1 MKNYVKD
8 KIHCIFITK
17 YFVSNFQNFHNCKN
31 SGHTIYSS
39 VESIESFQ
47 VQVHKPRNFKKVVK
61 NKQTS

>member
-1 MKNYVKD
+1 MKYV
-8 KIHCIFITK
+8 
-17 YFVSNFQNFHNCKN
+17 QNLCNCGN
-31 SGHTIYSS
+31 SGHIMYSS